1 MSVSRATPAVDVTVL
16 APRFQNKSPK
26 NDWRRHYGVYIEA
39 YYYERLAP
47 TLFSYSL
54 NDWGLPLSTALNI
67 FFTLLSS
74 RPSQPL
80 LDRSI
85 PDFNTFSSVEDWLAA
100 IKMSQYRDN
109 FLNSGF
115 TSLQLVAQMTSEW
128 VPLLIID
135 EELWA
140 HMALDGHTCVK
151 LLRIKCV
158 YFWHKRAQWLSLW
171 VTASKWSLC
180 G

>member
-1 MSVSRATPAVDVTVL
+1 MHLCKLHPASFHTYPHKYSICVFL
-16 APRFQNKSPK
+16 FKSF
-26 NDWRRHYGVYIEA
+26 
-39 YYYERLAP
+39 L
-47 TLFSYSL
+47 
-54 NDWGLPLSTALNI
+54 LNI
-67 FFTLLSS
+67 TSKPCYIHPFTPLFHSPSS

-128 VPLLIID
+128 VHSLVRN
-135 EELWA
+135 EEFQT
-140 HMALDGHTCVK
+140 HMALDGHTC
-151 LLRIKCV
+151 IKWFKTV
-158 YFWHKRAQWLSLW
+158 SIFSTIAPSDSSILT
-171 VTASKWSLC
+171 TALK
-180 G
+180 